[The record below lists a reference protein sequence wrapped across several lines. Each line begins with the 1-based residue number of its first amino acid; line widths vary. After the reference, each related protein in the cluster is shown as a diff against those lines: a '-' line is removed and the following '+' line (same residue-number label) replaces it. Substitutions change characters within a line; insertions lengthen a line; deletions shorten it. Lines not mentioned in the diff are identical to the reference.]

1 MLKNN
6 KVTFAGAGIALGLTA
21 LVSIAPQ
28 AQAATLN
35 TGTTVGAF
43 TWNRPVASVPPV
55 LSSVAT
61 AVRYNS
67 YGFTVSTPGSYTFQ
81 STAVDN
87 WDNYTFLYQKAFN
100 PASPLT
106 GYVTGNDDFIPNTP
120 TSGSEFT
127 TNLDP
132 GTNYFFVTTGFN
144 NGDFGAFTN
153 TITGV
158 GTASAIASTS
168 VPEPATILG
177 TLAAFGYGAYS
188 RRKIKLAG
196 AIDKKTV

>member
-1 MLKNN
+1 MLKNH

-35 TGTTVGAF
+35 TGTTAGAL
-43 TWNRPVASVPPV
+43 TWNRPIAIVPPV

-81 STAVDN
+81 SNATDN
-87 WDNYTFLYQKAFN
+87 WDNYAFLYQKAFN

-106 GYVTGNDDFIPNTP
+106 GYVTGNDDNP
-120 TSGSEFT
+120 TIGLSGFT
-127 TNLDP
+127 IALDP
-132 GTNYFFVTTGFN
+132 GTNYFFVTTGFD
-144 NGDFGAFTN
+144 NGNFGAFTN

-158 GTASAIASTS
+158 GTAMAIGTTA

-177 TLAAFGYGAYS
+177 TLTAVGFGAYS
-188 RRKIKLAG
+188 RRKLKLAG
-196 AIDKKTV
+196 SIDRNTV